1 MTSHP
6 RLRPALT
13 ALALTLTL
21 AATGCGTEVAS
32 DARATGS
39 ASAAPAPDRAE
50 LEARALAVQT
60 VAEHV
65 WVTEVPGYTLA
76 RQSVGVIGD
85 DGFGSVYTTPDG
97 GQLHLRVERRTH
109 AGADCTKDPTPA
121 GDEGPLVTCERDGG
135 QWYRA
140 TESGHA
146 YAREKGGLVVTVS
159 GAREE
164 VDRATLRSAAR
175 AAHRA
180 DDHELDQVLPPAGEA
195 PGQRPAGEAP
205 GDRPAGEAPG
215 EQPVE
220 RGDLPPV
227 GDGAPNNDV
236 GASG

>member
-1 MTSHP
+1 MTSPTRPP
-6 RLRPALT
+6 RLRPVRT

-21 AATGCGTEVAS
+21 AAAAGCGTEVAS
-32 DARATGS
+32 DAEAARS

-50 LEARALAVQT
+50 LEARARAAQT

-65 WVTEVPGYTLA
+65 WVTEAPGYTLA

-85 DGFGSVYTTPDG
+85 DGFGSVYTTAEG
-97 GQLHLRVERRTH
+97 GQIQLRVERRAH
-109 AGADCTKDPTPA
+109 AGADCTKDPAPA
-121 GDEGPLVTCERDGG
+121 GGQEPPVTCERDGE

-146 YAREKGGLVVTVS
+146 YAQEQGDLVVTVS

-164 VDRATLRSAAR
+164 VDRAALRGAAL

-195 PGQRPAGEAP
+195 SGR
-205 GDRPAGEAPG
+205 
-215 EQPVE
+215 QPVE

>member
-1 MTSHP
+1 MTSP
-6 RLRPALT
+6 TRPARLRPVLT
-13 ALALTLTL
+13 ALALTLA

-32 DARATGS
+32 DTAAARS
-39 ASAAPAPDRAE
+39 ASATPAPDRAE
-50 LEARALAVQT
+50 LEARARAVQT

-65 WVTEVPGYTLA
+65 WVTEAPGYTLA
-76 RQSVGVIGD
+76 RQSVGVVGD
-85 DGFGSVYTTPDG
+85 DGFGSVYTTSGG
-97 GQLHLRVERRTH
+97 GQIQLRVERLPH
-109 AGADCTKDPTPA
+109 ADADCTDGPAAGSAQDPV
-121 GDEGPLVTCERDGG
+121 VTCERDGE

-146 YAREKGGLVVTVS
+146 YAQEQGDLVVTVS

-164 VDRATLRSAAR
+164 VDRAALRAAAR

-195 PGQRPAGEAP
+195 AG
-205 GDRPAGEAPG
+205 R
-215 EQPVE
+215 QPVE

>member
-1 MTSHP
+1 MTSHSRP
-6 RLRPALT
+6 RRLRPVRT

-21 AATGCGTEVAS
+21 AAATGCGTEVAS
-32 DARATGS
+32 DAEAARSAS

-50 LEARALAVQT
+50 LEARARAVQT

-65 WVTEVPGYTLA
+65 WVTEAPGYTLA
-76 RQSVGVIGD
+76 RQSVGVVGD
-85 DGFGSVYTTPDG
+85 DGFGSVYTTSEG
-97 GQLHLRVERRTH
+97 GQIQLRVERLPH
-109 AGADCTKDPTPA
+109 ADADCTDGPAAGSAQDPV
-121 GDEGPLVTCERDGG
+121 VTCERDGE

-146 YAREKGGLVVTVS
+146 YAQEQGDLVVTVS

-164 VDRATLRSAAR
+164 VDRAALRAAAR

-195 PGQRPAGEAP
+195 AG
-205 GDRPAGEAPG
+205 R
-215 EQPVE
+215 QPVE

>member
-1 MTSHP
+1 MTSHTRSP
-6 RLRPALT
+6 RLRPVLT

-21 AATGCGTEVAS
+21 AAATGCGTEVAS
-32 DARATGS
+32 DAESARS

-50 LEARALAVQT
+50 LEARARAVQT

-65 WVTEVPGYTLA
+65 WVTEAPGYTLA
-76 RQSVGVIGD
+76 RQSVGVVGD
-85 DGFGSVYTTPDG
+85 DGFGSVYTTSGG
-97 GQLHLRVERRTH
+97 GQIQLSVERLPH
-109 AGADCTKDPTPA
+109 ADADCTDGPAAGSAQDPV
-121 GDEGPLVTCERDGG
+121 VTCERDGG

-146 YAREKGGLVVTVS
+146 YAQEQGDLVVTVS
-159 GAREE
+159 AAREE
-164 VDRATLRSAAR
+164 VDRAALRAAAR

-180 DDHELDQVLPPAGEA
+180 DDHELDRVLPPADETSG
-195 PGQRPAGEAP
+195 R
-205 GDRPAGEAPG
+205 
-215 EQPVE
+215 QPVE

>member
-6 RLRPALT
+6 RPPRLRPVLT
-13 ALALTLTL
+13 TLALALSL
-21 AATGCGTEVAS
+21 AATGCGTEVA
-32 DARATGS
+32 TGTEAADRS
-39 ASAAPAPDRAE
+39 ASADPAPDRAE
-50 LEARALAVQT
+50 LEARVRAVRT

-65 WVTEVPGYTLA
+65 WVTEVPGYALA

-85 DGFGSVYTTPDG
+85 DGFGSVYTTPGG
-97 GQLHLRVERRTH
+97 GQIQLRVERRAH
-109 AGADCTKDPTPA
+109 AGADCTKDPAPA
-121 GDEGPLVTCERDGG
+121 GGQEPLKTCERDGE

-146 YAREKGGLVVTVS
+146 YAREQGGLVVTLS
-159 GAREE
+159 GAPEE

-180 DDHELDQVLPPAGEA
+180 DDHELDQVLPPADEA
-195 PGQRPAGEAP
+195 GGR
-205 GDRPAGEAPG
+205 
-215 EQPVE
+215 QPVE

-227 GDGAPNNDV
+227 GDGAPDNEV